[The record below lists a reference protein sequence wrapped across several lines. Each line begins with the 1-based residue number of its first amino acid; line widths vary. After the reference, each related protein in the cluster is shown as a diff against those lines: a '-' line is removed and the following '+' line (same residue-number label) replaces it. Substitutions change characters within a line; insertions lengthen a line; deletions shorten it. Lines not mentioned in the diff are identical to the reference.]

1 MDGLD
6 SQDTLPARGLFRESR
21 AGGCALEYNRA
32 DMTPEN
38 ASAVE
43 PEPAGMGEFSRL
55 TGVFFEPGKTFADI
69 AERPRF
75 WVPLILMI
83 VASLAFTI
91 TISQRIGWE
100 RVVRQQLESR
110 MATMSDQQREAVA
123 KTMDMQVRIASIF
136 GYVGGVVAVPLIYL
150 IVGGILMGIVRGIM
164 SAPVRFK
171 QVFATMCYASL
182 PGLIFTVLAI
192 AVMFLKNPD
201 DFNLRNPLVFNPGAF
216 MDPQSSS
223 KFLYSVASSLDL
235 FTIWTILLL
244 AVGLKAAGGKKL
256 SFGGSLTAVALP
268 WAVWVLVRGSLA
280 GLFS

>member
-1 MDGLD
+1 M
-6 SQDTLPARGLFRESR
+6 
-21 AGGCALEYNRA
+21 EYNRA

-91 TISQRIGWE
+91 TISQRITWE
-100 RVVRQQLESR
+100 RVVRHQLESR
-110 MATMSDQQREAVA
+110 MATMTDQQREAVS
-123 KTMDMQVRIASIF
+123 KTMDMQIKAASIF
-136 GYVGGVVAVPLIYL
+136 GYVGGVVGVPLYYL
-150 IVGGILMGIVRGIM
+150 IVGCVLLGIVRGIM
-164 SAPVRFK
+164 SAPVSFK
-171 QVFATMCYASL
+171 QVFAIMCYANL
-182 PGLIFTVLAI
+182 PGLIFTALAI
-192 AVMFLKNPD
+192 VVMFLKNPD
-201 DFNLRNPLVFNPGAF
+201 DFNLQNPLVFNPGAF
-216 MDPQSSS
+216 MDLQSTS
-223 KFLYSVASSLDL
+223 KFLHSVASSLDL

-244 AVGLKAAGGKKL
+244 AVGLKAAGGKRL
-256 SFGGSLTAVALP
+256 SFAGSLMAVALP
-268 WAVWVLVRGSLA
+268 WAILVLVRGSLA

>member
-1 MDGLD
+1 
-6 SQDTLPARGLFRESR
+6 
-21 AGGCALEYNRA
+21 
-32 DMTPEN
+32 MTPEN
-38 ASAVE
+38 TPAVE

-91 TISQRIGWE
+91 TLSQRIGWD

-110 MATMSDQQREAVA
+110 MATMTDQQREAVA
-123 KTMDMQVRIASIF
+123 KTMDMQVKMASIF
-136 GYVGGVVAVPLIYL
+136 GYVGGVVAVPLSYL
-150 IVGGILMGIVRGIM
+150 IVGGILLGIVRGIM

-171 QVFATMCYASL
+171 QAFAVMCYASL

-216 MDPQSSS
+216 MDPQSTS
-223 KFLYSVASSLDL
+223 KFLYSVACSLDL

-268 WAVWVLVRGSLA
+268 WAVLVLVRASLA
-280 GLFS
+280 GMFS

>member
-1 MDGLD
+1 VHDLFHD
-6 SQDTLPARGLFRESR
+6 SL
-21 AGGCALEYNRA
+21 AGGRGLEYNRA

-38 ASAVE
+38 APAVE

-91 TISQRIGWE
+91 TIAQRIGWD
-100 RVVRQQLESR
+100 RVARQQLESS
-110 MATMSDQQREAVA
+110 MATMSDQQREAVT
-123 KTMDMQVRIASIF
+123 KTMDMQVKLASIF
-136 GYVGGVVAVPLIYL
+136 GYVGGVVAVPLSYL
-150 IVGGILMGIVRGIM
+150 IVGGILLGIVRGIM

-182 PGLIFTVLAI
+182 PGLMYTVLAI
-192 AVMFLKNPD
+192 TVMLLKNPD
-201 DFNLRNPLVFNPGAF
+201 DFDIRNPLPFFNLGAV
-216 MDPQSSS
+216 MDAQSTS
-223 KFLYSVASSLDL
+223 KFLHSVGSSLDL

-256 SFGGSLTAVALP
+256 SFGGSLTAVAVP
-268 WAVWVLVRGSLA
+268 WAIWVLVRGSLA
-280 GLFS
+280 GMFS